1 MNTKIRF
8 TYKDVPYTLEYDRD
22 IISTLED
29 AGFSAKEFAN
39 APMKNLN
46 LAFKGAFLKNHRKTK
61 DSIIDEIY
69 TNMKDKEKLI
79 STLLTMID
87 ECYSTLFDEE
97 DNEGNIEWD
106 TVGLK

>member
-1 MNTKIRF
+1 MNTKIKF
-8 TYKDVPYTLEYDRD
+8 TYKDVPYVLEYDRD
-22 IISTLED
+22 IISTLEE
-29 AGFSAKEFAN
+29 AGFSAKDFAN
-39 APMKNLN
+39 APMRNLN

-61 DSIIDEIY
+61 DTIIDEIY
-69 TNMKDKEKLI
+69 NNMKDKDKLI

-87 ECYSTLFDEE
+87 ECYATLFDEE

>member
-1 MNTKIRF
+1 MNTKIKF
-8 TYKDVPYTLEYDRD
+8 TYKDVPYVLEYDRD
-22 IISTLED
+22 IISTLEE

-61 DSIIDEIY
+61 DSVIDEIY
-69 TNMKDKEKLI
+69 SNMKDKEKLI

-87 ECYSTLFDEE
+87 ECYATLFDEE